1 MESEIKILMGGI
13 ISAFGIA
20 ILTLLPL
27 QSETKYYPLATQQE
41 INTEVLNV
49 NTKRDVSGGLVQN
62 TSDSINFMIQ
72 EGAAKVNKTLEY
84 NDDVRFEPNSRNEIR
99 YTEKQNLFGQTLYV
113 ENVVVS
119 YDENIFKAN

>member
-1 MESEIKILMGGI
+1 METEIKIFMGGI
-13 ISAFGIA
+13 SAFVIMI
-20 ILTLLPL
+20 ILTLLPI

-72 EGAAKVNKTLEY
+72 EGSAKVNKTLEY

-99 YTEKQNLFGQTLYV
+99 YTEKQNLFGQMLYV